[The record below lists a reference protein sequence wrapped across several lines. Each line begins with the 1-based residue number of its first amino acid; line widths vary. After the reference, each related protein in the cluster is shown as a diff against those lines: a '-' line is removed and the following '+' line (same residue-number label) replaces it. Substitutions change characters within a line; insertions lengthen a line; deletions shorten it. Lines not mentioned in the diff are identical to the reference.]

1 METPSRSGRVPS
13 WLAVTLAAACGAGM
27 AVQTRINGALGVA
40 IGDGFTA
47 GTISFGSGLLI
58 LLVVMACVPR
68 GRTGLRVVV
77 SDLRS
82 GSAPLW
88 SVLGGVAGAFFVLSQ
103 GITGAVIGVALFSV
117 ALVAG
122 QTISGLVL
130 DRVGFGPQGRS
141 GFTWPRLTGAALA
154 VIAVTWSM
162 SAQLSR
168 EFPVWMLLMPV
179 IAGFGSGWQ
188 SAVNGRLRVRSGS
201 ALTATFINF
210 LVGTTALLA
219 VTVIRNSLAGWPTG
233 LPADPALYLGGVIGC
248 VFIGVNAFLVAHTGV
263 LLLGLGT
270 VAGQLF
276 ASIAID
282 AIAPGDNPLGAPTVI
297 GAALALAAVCIATIR
312 VRPSAAGVTGAG

>member
-1 METPSRSGRVPS
+1 
-13 WLAVTLAAACGAGM
+13 M

-47 GTISFGSGLLI
+47 GVISFGSGLLI
-58 LLVVMACVPR
+58 LLVVLAFVPK
-68 GRTGLRVVV
+68 GRAGLAVVV
-77 SDLRS
+77 DDLRTRR
-82 GSAPLW
+82 APVW

-130 DRVGFGPQGRS
+130 DRIGFGPNGAA

-154 VIAVTWSM
+154 VVAVTWSM
-162 SAQLSR
+162 SSQLAGN
-168 EFPVWMLLMPV
+168 FPIWMLLMPV
-179 IAGFGSGWQ
+179 VAGFGSGWQ
-188 SAVNGRLRVRSGS
+188 SAVNGRLRARSGS
-201 ALTATFINF
+201 ALTATFVNF
-210 LVGTTALLA
+210 LVGTTALVLVA
-219 VTVIRNSLAGWPTG
+219 VVRNSIAGWPTA
-233 LPADPALYLGGVIGC
+233 LPAEPVLYLGGLIGC

-276 ASIAID
+276 ASVTID
-282 AIAPGDNPLGAPTVI
+282 AIAPGHTPLGASTVI
-297 GAALALAAVCIATIR
+297 GALLALVAVCIATIR
-312 VRPSAAGVTGAG
+312 VRPGAAPATTTG